1 MTALHWSEH
10 LLALGACLE
19 AVAWARAQ
27 PDLPTAWQRCENGA
41 WMLWLAGK
49 SAGEPWSD
57 ARRPLVLAVCG
68 CVRLGL
74 PEWRRHFPDDD
85 RPLQLLE
92 TAESWARGTGATP
105 EHVRAAASAAAASA
119 ADAYAADASAAAYAA
134 DAYAAYDAA
143 AAAAA
148 AAGRANAV
156 HRATLRQCADIVR
169 THYPEPP
176 PLEVIP

>member
-105 EHVRAAASAAAASA
+105 EHVRAAASA
-119 ADAYAADASAAAYAA
+119 SAAAYAA
-134 DAYAAYDAA
+134 ADAAARAAARAAADAAADAA
-143 AAAAA
+143 AAASAA
-148 AAGRANAV
+148 IPSAGEV
-156 HRATLRQCADIVR
+156 TLQQCADIAR
-169 THYPEPP
+169 LHYPEPP
-176 PLEVIP
+176 QMELVP

>member
-119 ADAYAADASAAAYAA
+119 AAAYAA
-134 DAYAAYDAA
+134 DAYAADARVYKA
-143 AAAAA
+143 VSKKLQPLAEAQDQRAIELLERLIIVTDPKG
-148 AAGRANAV
+148 GRG
-156 HRATLRQCADIVR
+156 
-169 THYPEPP
+169 
-176 PLEVIP
+176 

>member
-1 MTALHWSEH
+1 M
-10 LLALGACLE
+10 
-19 AVAWARAQ
+19 
-27 PDLPTAWQRCENGA
+27 
-41 WMLWLAGK
+41 
-49 SAGEPWSD
+49 
-57 ARRPLVLAVCG
+57 
-68 CVRLGL
+68 
-74 PEWRRHFPDDD
+74 
-85 RPLQLLE
+85 
-92 TAESWARGTGATP
+92 
-105 EHVRAAASAAAASA
+105 RAAASASAAAYA
-119 ADAYAADASAAAYAA
+119 ADAYADASAAAYAA